1 MILEENIG
9 GVVCTIIRENGQTAE
24 LSVGDYF
31 SDHERSTLTVVGT
44 GKIVVRVDPNC
55 TVEIRGVEAEAEA
68 APVEAAPVE
77 AAPAPAPVEV
87 VVEDKVAATE
97 APVIVNPKAKA

>member
-9 GVVCTIIRENGQTAE
+9 GVVCTVIRENGQTVE
-24 LSVGDYF
+24 LCVGDYF
-31 SDHERSTLTVVGT
+31 SEHERATLTVVGE

-55 TVEIRGVEAEAEA
+55 TVEVRGVEAEA
-68 APVEAAPVE
+68 APVETAPVE
-77 AAPAPAPVEV
+77 AAPAPVEV

>member
-9 GVVCTIIRENGQTAE
+9 GVVCTIIRENGQTTE

-55 TVEIRGVEAEAEA
+55 TVEIRGVEAETEA
-68 APVEAAPVE
+68 APVEA
-77 AAPAPAPVEV
+77 APAPVEV

-97 APVIVNPKAKA
+97 ATVIVNPKAKA

>member
-31 SDHERSTLTVVGT
+31 SDHERATLTVVGA

-55 TVEIRGVEAEAEA
+55 TVEIRGVEPVTEE

-77 AAPAPAPVEV
+77 AAPVEV